1 MCYREKLIWVRAFH
15 LADPGPSPASQ
26 PGSSAC
32 SQQLPLLIAVN
43 LCFFLPLPDV
53 DLGTVSPEVLAN
65 AWELLI
71 PGGVLPVRP
80 REAEAR
86 SWKPK
91 QPSRRLQML
100 VLPNLL
106 GN

>member
-1 MCYREKLIWVRAFH
+1 MRAFH

-26 PGSSAC
+26 PGSSAR
-32 SQQLPLLIAVN
+32 SQPAPSAY
-43 LCFFLPLPDV
+43 CCKFMFFLPLPDE

-71 PGGVLPVRP
+71 PGGVVPVRP

-100 VLPNLL
+100 VLLNLL